1 LKRLPDPNSF
11 LGHDQ
16 VPVAKKLPAE
26 HPVEKVRQSP
36 DSKRFEKI
44 SETAQTGRQAPT
56 DLTRA
61 GFVANVA
68 RA

>member
-1 LKRLPDPNSF
+1 M
-11 LGHDQ
+11 
-16 VPVAKKLPAE
+16 PVAKKLPAE

-36 DSKRFEKI
+36 DSKRFERI
-44 SETAQTGRQAPT
+44 SGTAQTGSQAPT

-61 GFVANVA
+61 GLIANVA